1 MKKFILLL
9 SFLLLSN
16 SCALAQGVNGV
27 IMNDI
32 KEFLHIPAK
41 KFAQKPPISDD
52 EMTPSQQAI
61 LLYNDNDLK
70 GAYEILLTVPDAKRN
85 AQDYVLLGN
94 ILRDEDK
101 ISDAIFMY
109 QRSIL
114 VDELFY
120 KPYYNLGVLY
130 LDEEKPFMAIEN
142 LKKACRLKKDF
153 AYGYYNLGCAYLK
166 AGDLGKAK
174 IAFLKAI
181 ELKNNEPDFYFNL
194 AYTYKKLGK
203 EKLSKQYLELYNKAM
218 ELKGES
224 I

>member
-1 MKKFILLL
+1 MKKI
-9 SFLLLSN
+9 FLLLLFLIFSN
-16 SCALAQGVNGV
+16 SCSFAQVANGL

-41 KFAQKPPISDD
+41 KLAKPQQASGE
-52 EMTPSQQAI
+52 EMTPSMQAV
-61 LLYNDNDLK
+61 LLYNENNLK
-70 GAYEILLTVPDAKRN
+70 GAYDILLTIPDSKRS

-94 ILRDEDK
+94 ILQDQDK
-101 ISDAIFMY
+101 ISDAVFMY

-114 VDELFY
+114 VDETFY

-130 LDEEKPFMAIEN
+130 LNEEKPFLAVEN
-142 LKKACRLKKDF
+142 LKKTCRLKRDF
-153 AYGYYNLGCAYLK
+153 AYGFYNLGCAYLK
-166 AGDLGKAK
+166 AGELGKAK

-181 ELKNNEPDFYFNL
+181 EIKNNEPDFYFNL

-203 EKLSKQYLELYNKAM
+203 EKLSRQYLELYNKAM